1 MKEEVKELSKVINEI
16 FQHINGINQVL
27 KEADRDKAISYTN
40 NLQALLLR
48 YIDIVDKLRGAGYV
62 IK

>member
-1 MKEEVKELSKVINEI
+1 MKEEVKELSKVLSEI
-16 FQHINGINQVL
+16 VQHINGISQVL

-40 NLQALLLR
+40 NLQTLLLH
-48 YIDIVDKLRGAGYV
+48 YIDIVDKLKGSGYV